1 MPPFPRTLNPEPR
14 VNTSKIALHFSWK
27 FRMPGAVYGDES
39 NFVDMIRRNYVKM
52 AESIAGFRHVNNENI
67 AYIFMMYQT
76 IAPLF

>member
-1 MPPFPRTLNPEPR
+1 
-14 VNTSKIALHFSWK
+14 
-27 FRMPGAVYGDES
+27 MPGAVYGDES